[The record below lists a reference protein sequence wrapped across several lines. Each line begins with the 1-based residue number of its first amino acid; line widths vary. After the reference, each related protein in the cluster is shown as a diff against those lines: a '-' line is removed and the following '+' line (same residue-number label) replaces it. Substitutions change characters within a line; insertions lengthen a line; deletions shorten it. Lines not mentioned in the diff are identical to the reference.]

1 MNKGYFHV
9 IAGSLTLFICVSVQA
24 ATSYNYTSFDV
35 DIAGAKNT
43 RAYGIDGSNIVG
55 RYTDDSG
62 DYHGFKYDGS
72 NYTALD
78 YPGATRTYA
87 YGIDGDNIVGRYRDG
102 SGNYHGFKYDGSSY
116 TAIDVDIVGAHSTR
130 AHGIDGS
137 NIVGYYE
144 DSSGNYHGFKYD
156 GSSYT
161 ALDVTSLGADDTY
174 AYGIDGSNIA
184 GFYYDGSSIS
194 HGFSYDGSSYTA
206 IDETS
211 LGAIKTYAY
220 GIDDDNIVGYY
231 KDSNEDYH
239 GFQATVRTAFAAPV
253 LWGTDE
259 DTGNLIK
266 IENYNSTPIVTDY
279 GRLSINDGG
288 TIHPFPD
295 TDEGNSAE
303 FSDIESFTLNDEGV
317 AFMIGNTTVALA
329 GGGTFSEPHLYSLRI
344 FNADGTEAVRVD
356 DASASNGFNALQSIG
371 VISGVDGADPIN
383 GIDFDPISG
392 LLFGVI
398 ENTGRDDLVIIDP
411 ATAAA
416 ETVAA
421 SMDGTNDI
429 EDIQFDDQG
438 NLFLIDADGGSSEI
452 EDVLHRAVLDRSGAV
467 PTMVSIQVVNSIG
480 FNANGDDYRFE
491 SLGWDFQNNVL
502 LGFSDESNSLFQL
515 NTTSNG
521 FTNLG
526 GVGFNDIEGIDFVP
540 TLTGLPTIPEPSTG
554 LLTLLGLLVCGR
566 RRVPTQ

>member
-24 ATSYNYTSFDV
+24 ATLYNYTSFDV

-72 NYTALD
+72 NYTTLEV
-78 YPGATRTYA
+78 PGATRTYA
-87 YGIDGDNIVGRYRDG
+87 QGIDGSDIVGYYEDI
-102 SGNYHGFKYDGSSY
+102 SGNYHGFKYDGS
-116 TAIDVDIVGAHSTR
+116 
-130 AHGIDGS
+130 
-137 NIVGYYE
+137 N
-144 DSSGNYHGFKYD
+144 
-156 GSSYT
+156 YT
-161 ALDVTSLGADDTY
+161 ALDVTSLGADNTY

-184 GFYYDGSSIS
+184 GLYYDGSSIS
-194 HGFSYDGSSYTA
+194 HGYSYNGSSYTA

-211 LGAIKTYAY
+211 LGAIKTYAH
-220 GIDDDNIVGYY
+220 GIDGDNIVGYY
-231 KDSNEDYH
+231 KDSNNDYH

-295 TDEGNSAE
+295 TDEGNSEE

-356 DASASNGFNALQSIG
+356 DAAASNSFNALQSIG
-371 VISGVDGADPIN
+371 VISGTDADPIN

-398 ENTGRDDLVIIDP
+398 ENKSHDDLVVIDMV
-411 ATAAA
+411 TAAA
-416 ETVAA
+416 TVIAA

-438 NLFLIDADGGSSEI
+438 HLFLIDADGGSSEI
-452 EDVLHRAVLDRSGAV
+452 EDVLHRVVLDRSGAV
-467 PTMVSIQVVNSIG
+467 PTMVSIQIVNSIG
-480 FNANGDDYRFE
+480 FNATGDDYDRY
-491 SLGWDFQNNVL
+491 
-502 LGFSDESNSLFQL
+502 
-515 NTTSNG
+515 
-521 FTNLG
+521 
-526 GVGFNDIEGIDFVP
+526 
-540 TLTGLPTIPEPSTG
+540 
-554 LLTLLGLLVCGR
+554 
-566 RRVPTQ
+566 